1 MAGDGKRVAVAAGC
15 YFRRVRWLTV
25 ATLALCMVWLHGR
38 SGGWGGVRARE
49 EAVSLAP
56 EQRGGASLDS
66 PLEGA
71 PADEDLDED
80 LAAAE
85 SGSAPL
91 SQAAE
96 LADGDAAEQQPEL
109 LQEQQEQQLLQEQ
122 QEQQLLQEQQQQ
134 GPGQEQQALSLP
146 AVCRVRPHLV
156 QPALRGPVLLASFPG
171 SGNTWLRHVLQSGS
185 RTLVGSMYRD
195 ESLRGAF
202 PAESVRDGTAPFV
215 KTHFPCE
222 ACWSNPRTG
231 ALIPVAKTGHLASA
245 SGTLYVL
252 RSPLDALV
260 AEFSRKATARNHTG
274 AASPEQFGAAWDA
287 FLRAAVPAWVR
298 NARFYLARHVQGRRW
313 QDAQG
318 RPVVLTLYE
327 RFVRDF
333 DAEAAVLFGGA
344 RYLLLRAGAAHVVSQ
359 LPSTPDAL
367 RCLARDSAGSFKRSR
382 IGRFNPFSASQLAD
396 LCAQVAHFWQPA
408 EWGDCAAGQ
417 LHWERLHDAIVA
429 I

>member
-1 MAGDGKRVAVAAGC
+1 
-15 YFRRVRWLTV
+15 
-25 ATLALCMVWLHGR
+25 MVWLHGR

-56 EQRGGASLDS
+56 ELRGGASLDA
-66 PLEGA
+66 PLEGRRA

-96 LADGDAAEQQPEL
+96 LADGDAEQQPEL
-109 LQEQQEQQLLQEQ
+109 FQEQQEQNPLQK
-122 QEQQLLQEQQQQ
+122 QELLQEQQQQ
-134 GPGQEQQALSLP
+134 GPGQEQQALSMP

-185 RTLVGSMYRD
+185 RTLVGSMYHD
-195 ESLRGAF
+195 ESLLGAF

-222 ACWSNPRTG
+222 ACWRNPRTG

-260 AEFSRKATARNHTG
+260 AEFSRLATARNHTG

-287 FLRAAVPAWVR
+287 FLRAAVPGWVR

-313 QDAQG
+313 QDAKG

-333 DAEAAVLFGGA
+333 DAEAAVLFDGA
-344 RYLLLRAGAAHVVSQ
+344 RDLLLRAGEAHVASQ
-359 LPSTPDAL
+359 LPATPDAL
-367 RCLARDSAGSFKRSR
+367 RCLAYDSAGSFKRSR
-382 IGRFNPFSASQLAD
+382 KGRFNPFSASQVAD
-396 LCAQVAHFWQPA
+396 LCAQVADFWQPA
-408 EWGDCAAGQ
+408 EWGDCARGELQWQRAT
-417 LHWERLHDAIVA
+417 H
-429 I
+429 